1 MKNVLPGFKTY
12 IVCAAAVLYA
22 LAQHFIAD
30 PPTLDL
36 NATLQM
42 VFAALGAAGLR
53 NGIAAK

>member
-1 MKNVLPGFKTY
+1 MDWLAGKKTY
-12 IVCAAAVLYA
+12 VVCAVAIAYA
-22 LAQHFIAD
+22 LSQHFIAD

-53 NGIAAK
+53 NGISAK